1 MGDLIAPAVGPASA
15 PERLKDVSL
24 STADHESPTK
34 GIEPL
39 LDQRDS
45 NAYVRNA
52 DGRMRRNSK
61 AGERTRYPRSVRG
74 QGNIREGDVRLAI
87 IGLGGIAEKA
97 YLPLL
102 STWSGLTL
110 LACSRSPKTV
120 QGHLERYPFER
131 GTTDLDE
138 LISWEPDAALVLTPN
153 STHHE
158 IAKRLLVGGI
168 DTYVEKPLAM
178 SSKESAE
185 LGQIAEQRE
194 RILMVGFNRRYAPIH
209 QRVKDRWG
217 ERPVRFCLIE
227 KHRSEPV
234 HPDLETNYTDDTI
247 HQIDLLRYFCGEAEP
262 LSTRYAMRNGEMEG
276 AFSSLWLRGGGLAL
290 IATSRSAGR
299 WRERYELHGEG
310 ASVYVEAFTAA
321 RWVDEAGE
329 RHFSADEYGSWASHL
344 MIRGFEGELKHF
356 FDCVDSGAKPDTSA
370 QESVRT
376 QRLLEE
382 LLHVSERVY

>member
-1 MGDLIAPAVGPASA
+1 M
-15 PERLKDVSL
+15 
-24 STADHESPTK
+24 
-34 GIEPL
+34 
-39 LDQRDS
+39 
-45 NAYVRNA
+45 
-52 DGRMRRNSK
+52 
-61 AGERTRYPRSVRG
+61 
-74 QGNIREGDVRLAI
+74 RLAI

-120 QGHLERYPFER
+120 HGHLERYPFER

-153 STHHE
+153 PSHYE
-158 IAKRLLVGGI
+158 ITKRLLVGGI

-178 SSKESAE
+178 SSDESAE
-185 LGQIAEQRE
+185 LGEIAGQRD

-209 QRVKDRWG
+209 QWVKDRWG
-217 ERPVRFCLIE
+217 GRPVRFCLIE

-234 HPDLETNYTDDTI
+234 HPDLETHYTDDTI

-262 LSTRYAMRNGEMEG
+262 LSTRFAMRNGEIEG
-276 AFSSLWLRGGGLAL
+276 AFSSLRLGGGGLAL
-290 IATSRSAGR
+290 LATSRSAGR
-299 WRERYELHGEG
+299 WRERYELHGDRT
-310 ASVYVEAFTAA
+310 SVYVEAFTAA

-356 FDCVDSGAKPDTSA
+356 FDCVDSRSQPETSA
-370 QESVRT
+370 EESVRT
-376 QRLLEE
+376 QALLEG
-382 LLHVSERVY
+382 LLQASERVH